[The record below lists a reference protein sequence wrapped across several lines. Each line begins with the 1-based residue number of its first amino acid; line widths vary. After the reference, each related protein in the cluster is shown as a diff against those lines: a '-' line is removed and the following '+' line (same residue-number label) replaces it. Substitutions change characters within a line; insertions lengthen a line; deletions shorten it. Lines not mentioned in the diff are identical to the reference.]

1 MGDIPPDGN
10 TSREDKLF
18 GQIAVQRHF
27 VAPQHVREGLTELA
41 RRSKRKKGLRLAEV
55 LIKHGY
61 LTKGQAET
69 IDGFVEKK
77 LGPDRVG
84 RYELIEKIGEG
95 GMGTVFKARDGSSGR
110 IVALKILPPKLAED
124 KIFMGRFQREAI
136 AVTRLDHPN
145 IVRGLDVGTADN
157 AHYIAM
163 EFIDGVDCDK
173 LLARRSRIPERE
185 AANIAMQVAR
195 ALEYAGSRRLVH
207 RDIKPANILVMR
219 DGTAKLTDLGL
230 AKSTSA
236 TATKL
241 TQTGI
246 TMGTPHYISP
256 EQAMG
261 ASDLDVR
268 SDIYSLGAT
277 LYQLVTGRVP
287 FEGSSP
293 AIIVAKH
300 LTEELPN
307 PKDVVPELSEGIVLI
322 LERMLAKKREDR
334 YADPAELVRDLQQVV
349 RGATPNIQPLES
361 GRSTI
366 MKAAQFRE
374 AAERLAQKR
383 RDRMGRRGPA
393 LVVLGVLLGLGIA
406 VTVVVLIIR
415 SQDGMFEKIR
425 NRVTNG
431 LGGSDD
437 GPAEPSWEKL
447 LDGKG
452 LSGWRIGGVRGWAFR
467 DGFIEGRDPGSGL
480 IESPGALSDY
490 QLEAEVAT
498 SKGARAWLVLGK
510 RPATD
515 RGGCRIPLPALGESK
530 WIRIAVRIEAG
541 KVTAA
546 ADGAALG
553 RARGAAA
560 PKGVIAFAVE
570 KGIVRFR
577 DVRVRALAGK
587 PAAEPAAEPVAE
599 PAAK

>member
-1 MGDIPPDGN
+1 MGDPSPDVDIG
-10 TSREDKLF
+10 RADKLF

-27 VAPQHVREGLTELA
+27 VAPQHVREGLSELA
-41 RRSKRKKGLRLAEV
+41 KKSKRKKGLRLADV
-55 LIKHGY
+55 LIKRGY

-110 IVALKILPPKLAED
+110 VVALKVLPPKLAED

-145 IVRGLDVGTADN
+145 IVRGLDVGTADD

-163 EFIDGVDCDK
+163 EFIDGLDCDK
-173 LLARRSRIPERE
+173 MLARRSRLPERE
-185 AANIAMQVAR
+185 AANIAMQVAK

-207 RDIKPANILVMR
+207 RDIKPANILVMK

-256 EQAMG
+256 EQDMG

-307 PKDVVPELSEGIVLI
+307 PRDLVAELSEGIVLV

-334 YADPAELVRDLQQVV
+334 YADPAVLVRDLQEVI
-349 RGATPNIQPLES
+349 RGVTPHVEALEA

-374 AAERLAQKR
+374 AAERLAKKR

-406 VTVVVLIIR
+406 VTVVVLLVR
-415 SQDGMFEKIR
+415 SQDGMWSQ
-425 NRVTNG
+425 VTSR
-431 LGGSDD
+431 LGGNGAAED
-437 GPAEPSWEKL
+437 GSPPGPTAPAWTPL

-452 LSGWRIGGVRGWAFR
+452 LSGWPISGERGWAFR
-467 DGFIEGRDPGSGL
+467 GDFIEGRDPGSGH
-480 IESPGALSDY
+480 IESPGVFKDY
-490 QLEAEVAT
+490 SLRAEVAA
-498 SKGARAWLVLGK
+498 SKGARAWIVLGK
-510 RPATD
+510 MPATE
-515 RGGCRIPLPALGESK
+515 RGGYRIPLPALGEDS
-530 WIRIAVRIEAG
+530 WVRLAVRIDGG
-541 KVTAA
+541 KIVAA

-553 RARGAAA
+553 RARGTAA
-560 PKGVIAFAVE
+560 PEGVIAFAADR
-570 KGIVRFR
+570 GTVRFR
-577 DVRVRALAGK
+577 NVRVQL
-587 PAAEPAAEPVAE
+587 V
-599 PAAK
+599 AAKSDAD